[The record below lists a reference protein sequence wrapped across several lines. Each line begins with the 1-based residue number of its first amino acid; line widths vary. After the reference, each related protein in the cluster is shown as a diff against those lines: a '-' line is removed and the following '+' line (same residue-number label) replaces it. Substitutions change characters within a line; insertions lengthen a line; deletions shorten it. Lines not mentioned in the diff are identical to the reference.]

1 MANTD
6 FTATKAQFILPPD
19 HVYLDGNSLG
29 PLPKAAMARMAQT
42 LEAEWG
48 GMLISAWNT
57 AGWMD
62 KALVLGDR
70 IGRLIGAP
78 LGTVVVGET
87 LTVRIYQALS
97 AALSLRPDRRI
108 ILSDTGNFPSDLYAA
123 QGLIGALSKG
133 HRLMTVPPDLLEQ
146 TISESVAVVLVT
158 EVDYRTG
165 HRHAMDRIIARA
177 HASGALVIWDLAHSA
192 GAFPVDVSKADF
204 AAGCT
209 YKYLN
214 GGPGAPA
221 FLYVQ
226 PGLAETIQPALAGWL
241 GHAAPFAFDP
251 VYKPATGIARMRIGT
266 PPILQFAALEAALD
280 VWDGVNLEDVRARS
294 ITLSEMFIKEVE
306 RRCPELVLASP
317 RDPESRG
324 SQVSFRFANGYAAI
338 QALAAHGVTGD
349 FRAPDIMRFG
359 ITPLYV
365 DADDIMRAAEIM
377 ETVMAGK
384 IWLRP
389 DYSRRHAVT

>member
-29 PLPKAAMARMAQT
+29 PLPKAAMARMNGTMA
-42 LEAEWG
+42 EEWG
-48 GMLISAWNT
+48 GMLISAWNK

-62 KALVLGDR
+62 KALALGNR

-78 LGTVVVGET
+78 QDTVIVGET

-123 QGLIGALSKG
+123 QGLTCALGQG
-133 HRLMTVPPDLLEQ
+133 HRLVTVEPERLEDA
-146 TISESVAVVLVT
+146 ISERVAVVLVT

-165 HRHAMDRIIARA
+165 RRHDMARIVDRA
-177 HASGALVIWDLAHSA
+177 HAAGALVIWDLAHSA
-192 GAFPVDVSKADF
+192 GALPVDVSKADF

-214 GGPGAPA
+214 GGPGSPA
-221 FLYVQ
+221 FLYVR
-226 PGLAETIQPALAGWL
+226 PDLSNAIRPALAGWL
-241 GHAAPFAFDP
+241 GHEAPFAFDP
-251 VYKPATGIARMRIGT
+251 VYKPAPGIARMRIGT

-280 VWDGVNLEDVRARS
+280 VWDNVDMADVRARS
-294 ITLSEMFIKEVE
+294 IELSELFIAETS

-317 RDPESRG
+317 SDPDRRG
-324 SQVSFRFANGYAAI
+324 SQVSFRFAHGYAAI
-338 QALAAHGVTGD
+338 QALAAHGLTGD

-365 DADDIMRAAEIM
+365 DEADIRRAAEIV
-377 ETVMAGK
+377 ETVMSGK
-384 IWLRP
+384 IWMRP
-389 DYSRRHAVT
+389 EYSRRHAVT